1 MKQSQTHAFLILFLC
16 AATLLCPI
24 GASSQEAD
32 LSLRTVC
39 IDPGHGGKD
48 PGCISRDGKT
58 TEKSIVLSIAKSLEA
73 KIKAAYPGVKV
84 VMTRSDDR
92 FIALSERAEIANRNH
107 ADLFIS
113 IHVNAVEKGTSAS
126 GFSIHT
132 LGQSSV
138 KGRDLFQGN
147 MELCKRENAVILL
160 EDDYTTTY
168 QGFDVDNPES
178 SIFFNLMQ
186 NSNLEQSLLFA
197 EDVDNAM
204 KGGPIKNNRGI
215 SQDPFLVLWKT
226 TMPAVLIECGFMTN
240 PTDLAELRSQASRD
254 KIAENIFR
262 AFKEFKNRYDSSVS
276 EGVPTRAATS
286 PTTPAKTRSTQGASQ
301 ASAGGERYAIQ
312 VLASSKDI
320 SSSDSFF
327 RGYPVEKI
335 HSGRLNK
342 YFILPEKTLEKA
354 KKNHSAVKKYY
365 PDSFIVRIGADGSV
379 TRIK

>member
-1 MKQSQTHAFLILFLC
+1 MSPSIVSAQ
-16 AATLLCPI
+16 P
-24 GASSQEAD
+24 AD
-32 LSLRTVC
+32 LSLKIVC

-58 TEKSIVLSIAKSLEA
+58 TEKSIVLSIAKSLET
-73 KIKAAYPGVKV
+73 KIKTAYPGVKV

-113 IHVNAVEKGTSAS
+113 IHINAVEKGTSAS

-138 KGRDLFQGN
+138 KGRDLFEGN
-147 MELCKRENAVILL
+147 MELCKRENSVILL
-160 EDDYTTTY
+160 EEDYGTTY

-197 EDVDNAM
+197 EYVDNAM
-204 KGGPIKNNRGI
+204 KAGPIKNNRGI

-226 TMPAVLIECGFMTN
+226 TMPAVLVECGFMTN
-240 PTDLAELRSQASRD
+240 PTDLSELRSQASRD
-254 KIAENIFR
+254 KIADNLFR
-262 AFKEFKNRYDSSVS
+262 AFKEFKKSYDSSVCS
-276 EGVPTRAATS
+276 DELPASSTMQQAAPPSKSQKVAQEEMEALPEGH
-286 PTTPAKTRSTQGASQ
+286 
-301 ASAGGERYAIQ
+301 YAIQ
-312 VLASSKDI
+312 VLASSKNL
-320 SSSDSFF
+320 SASDSYF
-327 RGYPVEKI
+327 RGYDVERI
-335 HSGRLNK
+335 STGRLNK

-354 KKNHSAVKKYY
+354 QNNHTFVKKYY
-365 PDSFIVRIGADGSV
+365 PDSFIVFISSDGSV

>member
-1 MKQSQTHAFLILFLC
+1 MLI
-16 AATLLCPI
+16 AACP
-24 GASSQEAD
+24 ASLAQGTD
-32 LSLRTVC
+32 LSLKTVC

-73 KIKAAYPGVKV
+73 KIKSAYPGVKV

-92 FIALSERAEIANRNH
+92 FIPLSERAEIAGRNH

-147 MELCKRENAVILL
+147 MELCKRENSVILL
-160 EDDYTTTY
+160 EEDYSTTY

-240 PTDLAELRSQASRD
+240 PADLAELRNQASRE
-254 KIAENIFR
+254 KIADNIFR
-262 AFKEFKNRYDSSVS
+262 AFSEFKRRYDSSVG
-276 EGVPTRAATS
+276 GVSSPAPTKQ
-286 PTTPAKTRSTQGASQ
+286 TPAVAVSPSDKGRH
-301 ASAGGERYAIQ
+301 YAIQ
-312 VLASSKDI
+312 VLASSKNM
-320 SSSDSFF
+320 SASDSFF
-327 RGYPVEKI
+327 KGYPMEKLP
-335 HSGRLNK
+335 SGRLYK
-342 YFILPEKTLEKA
+342 YFICPDTSLEAVRKSYA
-354 KKNHSAVKKYY
+354 TVKKHY
-365 PDSFIVRIGADGSV
+365 PDSFVVAIDPDGSV
-379 TRIK
+379 TRVK